1 MFLLLKSCISTLIL
15 ICYILMYNVI
25 VLPGSRGHYYLLSHP
40 WHTCYSPIP
49 WKQLDIIQP
58 NFHKFFCKT
67 WCLTCY
73 FCPAWFF
80 GGFPIPHTLILFG
93 DSRWWSFSLEDK
105 YILFIP
111 VSIYYYSEPC
121 QKKGKIMTT
130 DILFNSEFQ
139 NKNFVLLTAYI
150 NEYIM
155 FKQCRK
161 SCVQIL
167 TLE

>member
-80 GGFPIPHTLILFG
+80 GGGFPFHIHLYYLETAGDEVFPWKTNTFYSYLSQFIIIQNLARKKERSWPLIFCLILSFRTKILYCWLHTLM
-93 DSRWWSFSLEDK
+93 S
-105 YILFIP
+105 
-111 VSIYYYSEPC
+111 
-121 QKKGKIMTT
+121 T
-130 DILFNSEFQ
+130 
-139 NKNFVLLTAYI
+139 
-150 NEYIM
+150 
-155 FKQCRK
+155 
-161 SCVQIL
+161 
-167 TLE
+167 

>member
-80 GGFPIPHTLILFG
+80 GGVSHSTYTYIIWRQQVMKFFLGRQIHFIHTCLNLLLFRTLPEKRK
-93 DSRWWSFSLEDK
+93 DHDHW
-105 YILFIP
+105 Y
-111 VSIYYYSEPC
+111 
-121 QKKGKIMTT
+121 
-130 DILFNSEFQ
+130 
-139 NKNFVLLTAYI
+139 FV
-150 NEYIM
+150 
-155 FKQCRK
+155 
-161 SCVQIL
+161 
-167 TLE
+167 